1 MSMEQ
6 KLRLALGFADEQ
18 IIHETFN
25 EIYISYGKLV
35 FFTISK
41 YIENRNDVEYL
52 TQEVFLNFFN
62 VLNKTEIKNIKY
74 YLVTSA
80 KNTAI
85 NFLRNKKIEFE
96 LDERILFETLCDKEE
111 WDSCIDIIKD
121 LKSFLNKEEVYIIL
135 QHALYDKS
143 FKEISNECGK
153 HISTVMAKYYR
164 SINKIR
170 KRGIRKWEFL
180 NIF

>member
-1 MSMEQ
+1 MKLEQ
-6 KLRLALGFADEQ
+6 KLSLALKFADEQ
-18 IIHETFN
+18 MIHKTFN

-41 YIENRNDVEYL
+41 YIENRNDIEDL

-62 VLNKTEIKNIKY
+62 GLNKTDIKNIKY

-80 KNTAI
+80 KNIAI
-85 NFLRNKKIEFE
+85 NFLRNKKIEVE
-96 LDERILFETLCDKEE
+96 LDERILFETLCDKE
-111 WDSCIDIIKD
+111 DGNSCIDIIKD

-135 QHALYDKS
+135 QHVLCNKS

-153 HISTVMAKYYR
+153 HISTIMAKYYR
-164 SINKIR
+164 SITKIR
-170 KRGIRKWEFL
+170 KRGIRK
-180 NIF
+180 

>member
-6 KLRLALGFADEQ
+6 KLRLALKFADEQ
-18 IIHETFN
+18 MIHETFN
-25 EIYISYGKLV
+25 EIYITYGKLV
-35 FFTISK
+35 YFTISK
-41 YIENRNDVEYL
+41 YIENSNDIEDL

-62 VLNKTEIKNIKY
+62 RLNNTEIKNIKY

-96 LDERILFETLCDKEE
+96 LDERILFETLCEKDEGN
-111 WDSCIDIIKD
+111 SCIEIIKD
-121 LKSFLNKEEVYIIL
+121 LKLFLNNEEVYIIL
-135 QHALYDKS
+135 QHTLYDKS

-153 HISTVMAKYYR
+153 HISTIMTKYYR
-164 SINKIR
+164 SISKIR
-170 KRGIRKWEFL
+170 KRVIRK
-180 NIF
+180 